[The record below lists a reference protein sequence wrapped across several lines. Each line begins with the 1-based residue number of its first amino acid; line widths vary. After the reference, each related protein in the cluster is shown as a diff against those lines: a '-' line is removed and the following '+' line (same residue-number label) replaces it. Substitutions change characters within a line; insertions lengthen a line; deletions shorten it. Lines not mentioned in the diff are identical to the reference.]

1 MTTAVAFPGTAT
13 RTPTSHV
20 SFGSLLRAEWIGL
33 TSLRGTYAALIVGFA
48 LILLPAAAFS
58 LVYGIDF
65 AGASAAEQ
73 QEMLAWIPPA
83 GMLAVNGAMFSVVV
97 ATIVGASIF
106 AKEHSTGSLRTQLSA
121 APRRLPMFTAKA
133 AVVTVATLVASLVA
147 FALAFALAAVVY
159 GAFEIP
165 LALDDAL
172 VGVVVPIVGAALF
185 TACTALF
192 ALGIAG
198 LLRSETWTVTLVIA
212 FLFVVPT
219 ILMTLPWAWGAEVSE
234 LLLGTTGQSLAFAA
248 NGVDAAYWTDLALTV
263 GWAAVAFFGGAAIMN
278 RRDA

>member
-1 MTTAVAFPGTAT
+1 MTTAVTSPVTAT
-13 RTPTSHV
+13 RTSTSHV

-65 AGASAAEQ
+65 AGASTAEQ
-73 QEMLAWIPPA
+73 QEMLAWIPPVR
-83 GMLAVNGAMFSVVV
+83 MLAVNGAMFSVVV

-133 AVVTVATLVASLVA
+133 TVVTVATFIASLVA
-147 FALAFALAAVVY
+147 FALAFALGVVVY

-172 VGVVVPIVGAALF
+172 VSVVVPIVGAALF

-212 FLFVVPT
+212 FLFVVPM
-219 ILMTLPWAWGAEVSE
+219 ILMSLPWAWGADVSD

-248 NGVDAAYWTDLALTV
+248 NGLDPAYWTDLALTV
-263 GWAAVAFFGGAAIMN
+263 GWAAIAFFGSAAMMN

>member
-1 MTTAVAFPGTAT
+1 MTTAVTSPGTAT
-13 RTPTSHV
+13 RIPTSHV

-83 GMLAVNGAMFSVVV
+83 GTLAVNGAMFSVVV

-133 AVVTVATLVASLVA
+133 AVVIVATLVASLVA

-248 NGVDAAYWTDLALTV
+248 NGLDAAYWTDLALTV
-263 GWAAVAFFGGAAIMN
+263 GWAAVAFFGGAAITN